1 MGHSKET
8 FGLDP
13 EGRVGLLQW
22 WEKENAGQKGNW
34 CDSDDLFMDSEFVKG
49 LKAY

>member
-1 MGHSKET
+1 MEHSKET
-8 FGLDP
+8 FELDP
-13 EGRVGLLQW
+13 EGRVGLQW

-34 CDSDDLFMDSEFVKG
+34 CDSNDLIMNSEFVSG